1 MRRTGTTQ
9 KRSIRWSRI
18 RSVRGSSCLGAAVH
32 CVQDDSADSGMCV
45 RRSTAAQC
53 VATKVATKVPSKYP
67 FDFPP
72 RLLGFSRVHA
82 RSLLDCCDSVTFV
95 GPQLSV

>member
-1 MRRTGTTQ
+1 MR

-18 RSVRGSSCLGAAVH
+18 QSVKGFSCLGVAVH
-32 CVQDDSADSGMCV
+32 CVHDDSADFGVYV
-45 RRSTAAQC
+45 RRSTAARC

-82 RSLLDCCDSVTFV
+82 RSLHDCCDSVTFV
-95 GPQLSV
+95 VPQLSVDRRFT